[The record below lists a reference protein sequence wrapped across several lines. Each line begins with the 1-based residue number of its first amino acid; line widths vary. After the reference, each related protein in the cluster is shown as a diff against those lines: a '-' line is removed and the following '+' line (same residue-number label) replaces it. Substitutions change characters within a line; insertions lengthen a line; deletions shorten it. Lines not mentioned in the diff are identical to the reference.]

1 MCVNGYVRKDKKK
14 SAVFSLSKNF
24 FVRSKSIFF
33 HSHVI
38 KSAGGAS
45 YMYMENILIGGESS
59 LFDGP
64 VYYSSSYT
72 QILESQEQAIE
83 AIIQPYRDDLAKAL
97 AE

>member
-1 MCVNGYVRKDKKK
+1 
-14 SAVFSLSKNF
+14 
-24 FVRSKSIFF
+24 
-33 HSHVI
+33 
-38 KSAGGAS
+38 
-45 YMYMENILIGGESS
+45 MENILIGGESS